1 MTLGR
6 VYLSAMKH
14 QALSL
19 AVAALATSVQ
29 VAQADIYKFWCG
41 RKYNATAPSFAGYNP
56 GSPMAEYD
64 QPHGDEYH
72 SIKVVQ
78 GTMPYETGQSDVSLV
93 AYVPQNVFDAN
104 GDLNLT
110 ISVPMLGANTTVT
123 ADQAVNGVSFSGRA
137 SGLVAGKNRMSA
149 DASFTQYENGTAFSS
164 WYDTIFFDFWTVEPP
179 KEEGGKGL
187 VALNTLDQSV
197 SVNGGKPFY
206 PIGYYVSNSY
216 MFSGDYAA
224 AEAAV
229 KKYASEGY
237 NVLMHGGAI
246 GSNATQLKWTLE
258 LCDKY
263 DLYYQ
268 CDVTDMTQNLTAL
281 GLLVSDFA
289 YKYKSFMS
297 YYIGNEP
304 DGNIGVGSL
313 EPVQSQ
319 TAYEFLKV
327 ADPYHPVTLVT
338 NCAHTMPIFGRNVDY
353 AMTDVY
359 AVGIP
364 TEYNGLE
371 CTPFQGDCGCDLCD
385 GSNPVKAVFDRW
397 ALVYEDLGVQY
408 PAMWLVEQTF
418 YDNTSYWS
426 RPPTYQE
433 ELAMAWASVVAGG
446 SGVLGY
452 TWPVTGVP
460 TKYPQLGL
468 ALSDFAS
475 QMSKYA
481 ADTAISG
488 PRVAFNSIGSVYYA
502 SWASGT
508 VVAMNIDY
516 KQAAGFAAAAS
527 ELGISKSSV
536 KGQGLGRSSSSH
548 AIDISVHGGLL
559 MDQLSPLEIKV
570 YQ

>member
-1 MTLGR
+1 
-6 VYLSAMKH
+6 MKH

-41 RKYNATAPSFAGYNP
+41 RKYNATAPSFAGYNS
-56 GSPMAEYD
+56 GSPMATYD

-78 GTMPYETGQSDVSLV
+78 GSMPYETGQSDVSLV
-93 AYVPQNVFDAN
+93 AYVPQSIFDAN

-110 ISVPMLGANTTVT
+110 ISVPMLGANTTIT

-137 SGLVAGKNRMSA
+137 SDLVVGKNRMSA

-164 WYDTIFFDFWTVEPP
+164 WYDTVFFDFWTVEPP
-179 KEEGGKGL
+179 KKEGGKGL

-313 EPVQSQ
+313 EPIQSQ

-338 NCAHTMPIFGRNVDY
+338 NCAHTMPVFAPNVDY

-385 GSNPVKAVFDRW
+385 GSNPVKAIFDRW
-397 ALVYEDLGVQY
+397 DLIYEDLGVQY

-481 ADTAISG
+481 SDTAISG
-488 PRVAFNSIGSVYYA
+488 PRVAYSSIGSVYYA
-502 SWASGT
+502 SWGSGT
-508 VVAMNIDY
+508 VVAMNTDY
-516 KQAAGFAAAAS
+516 KQMAGFAAAAS
-527 ELGISKSSV
+527 ELGLSKSSV

-548 AIDISVHGGLL
+548 ATEISVHGGLL